1 MGATPG
7 MILLRPRDAGGPTVN
22 LTHDP
27 LDHIPDPEAVQ
38 RLLAAAVRRSALLR
52 GLLRLAR
59 RKAAYPPPPSVPVA
73 TYDRPPSVV
82 KGVARG

>member
-1 MGATPG
+1 MTPT
-7 MILLRPRDAGGPTVN
+7 A
-22 LTHDP
+22 DP
-27 LDHIPDPEAVQ
+27 LEHIPDPEAVQ

-59 RKAAYPPPPSVPVA
+59 QKAAYPAPPPAPDTPS
-73 TYDRPPSVV
+73 DRLTTTLA